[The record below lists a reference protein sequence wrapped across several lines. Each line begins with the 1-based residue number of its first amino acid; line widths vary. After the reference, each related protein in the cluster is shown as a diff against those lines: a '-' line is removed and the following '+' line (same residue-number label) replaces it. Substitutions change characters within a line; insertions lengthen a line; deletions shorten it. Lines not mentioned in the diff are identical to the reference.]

1 MQPMTCFTNSAFEGR
16 PLAAHHVSAEDAN
29 LDLDLDQP
37 RGVGRREVQCQTPPL
52 AHPCL
57 HRDTVET
64 APMKLKRGWN
74 KVLIR
79 SASYWDQ
86 TAIGLVLQAP
96 ENLLWSLRISAS
108 PPAQ

>member
-1 MQPMTCFTNSAFEGR
+1 
-16 PLAAHHVSAEDAN
+16 
-29 LDLDLDQP
+29 
-37 RGVGRREVQCQTPPL
+37 
-52 AHPCL
+52 
-57 HRDTVET
+57 
-64 APMKLKRGWN
+64 MKLKRGWN